1 MSYLNITFYVHN
13 GCIVRKKI
21 NKYLVFIINLYI
33 YLGLKIKQRPLL
45 QNLFPDS
52 LGPSLKT

>member
-1 MSYLNITFYVHN
+1 MSDLNITFYVHN
-13 GCIVRKKI
+13 GCIVSKKI